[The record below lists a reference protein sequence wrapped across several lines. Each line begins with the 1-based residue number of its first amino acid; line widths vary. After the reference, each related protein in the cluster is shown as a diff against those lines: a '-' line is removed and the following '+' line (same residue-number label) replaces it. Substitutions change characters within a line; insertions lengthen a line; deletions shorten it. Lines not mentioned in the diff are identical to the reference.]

1 MHAAEADIP
10 DSATSRRG
18 MLPALAGL
26 VVGLAYAAISV
37 YWAVGGRWLLNT
49 VGISLSQPGQAGHL
63 AALLGVWAAAG
74 VKAFAAVLPLLAI
87 GVWPRTANGGL
98 RRLARVLTWVEAAI
112 LIGYGLVLTASGLL
126 VQAGAIKAA
135 AHADR
140 LALKWHAYL
149 WDPWFLIWGIFVFLA
164 LWRSRP
170 ASQDHLPGRY
180 CLLVEPA
187 SARGR
192 PARWTRGLLYCGL
205 AAGPVFVTTFL
216 AEGATRDG
224 YRPSRHPVSS
234 LALGP
239 RGQVQ
244 AANFAVTGTLVLA
257 GAAGLGR
264 AADPALSSRAGRAL
278 IGVAGAGLIGAAV
291 FATDPVSGY
300 PPGTP
305 DALTQP
311 SRIGMMHNLA
321 AVPVFLG
328 LPAAAFTCSWQSV
341 RTGHRGFGLYCAATA
356 TTMLATM
363 ALAGAGFNQSPRL
376 VNLAGLFQRAS
387 IATGFGWLTAL
398 CARALTRAPAASG
411 RKPSA

>member
-1 MHAAEADIP
+1 M
-10 DSATSRRG
+10 
-18 MLPALAGL
+18 
-26 VVGLAYAAISV
+26 
-37 YWAVGGRWLLNT
+37 
-49 VGISLSQPGQAGHL
+49 
-63 AALLGVWAAAG
+63 
-74 VKAFAAVLPLLAI
+74 
-87 GVWPRTANGGL
+87 
-98 RRLARVLTWVEAAI
+98 
-112 LIGYGLVLTASGLL
+112 
-126 VQAGAIKAA
+126 
-135 AHADR
+135 
-140 LALKWHAYL
+140 
-149 WDPWFLIWGIFVFLA
+149 
-164 LWRSRP
+164 
-170 ASQDHLPGRY
+170 
-180 CLLVEPA
+180 EPA
-187 SARGR
+187 SAHGR

-239 RGQVQ
+239 RGRVQ

-278 IGVAGAGLIGAAV
+278 IGAAGAGLIGAAV

-311 SRIGMMHNLA
+311 SRTGMMHNLA

-328 LPAAAFTCSWQSV
+328 LPAAAFTCSWQSA

-387 IATGFGWLTAL
+387 IVTGFGWLTAL
-398 CARALTRAPAASG
+398 SAQALTRAPAASA
-411 RKPSA
+411 RKPSTRIGRSGLAPRHVTRQLKTFLA